1 MQQTRAIAGMGQPS
15 NNPFASAS
23 LYVGDL
29 ANDVTEATLF
39 ELFNAVGPVAS
50 IRVCRDATTRRSLGY
65 AYVNFHSVQ
74 DAERALDTMNFT
86 NIRGKQ
92 CRIMWSQRDPRLR
105 QSGKGNIFVKNLHD
119 SIDNKTLYDTFSVFG
134 NILSCKV
141 VVDKDSQMSRGYG
154 YVHYVDDNSAK
165 KAIEGVNGM
174 TISERL
180 VHAELF
186 KPREERIKSFK
197 FTNVYVKYIPAHW
210 SREQLTNVFEEAT
223 GGKVTN
229 LELWAPEY
237 GTSACLN
244 FEDPDS
250 AKRAVELL
258 NGKDIASFGVPE
270 PEKEEKDDAETTAE
284 EKPKEADTESA
295 AKEDEEKK
303 ADGDSTADG
312 DALKNMKSEYEAK
325 ADEDGEPKAPQG
337 ASPLIPTKLYVAR
350 AQKKKERKEYL
361 QRQQKKRGMG
371 ARRNYTGANLYVKNL
386 SPDVDDPK
394 LNEMFVTFGT
404 ITSAKVMREASGKSR
419 GFGFVA
425 FEKKEAATRAIHEM
439 TNTLHHGKPLYVS
452 RAQTKAFRQ
461 TFIMKQL
468 RNKRIRTS
476 MQQTGGGGGQQQQQ
490 QQQNWYQ
497 QQQQQQGGQQGSYGG
512 YGRGG
517 PPSYGRGQGPPSSAG
532 PHGQQ
537 AHPQMMMHNPQAMM
551 MQNPQ
556 MYGMNPMARQQLAAQ
571 QLAAQQLAAQQRA
584 MQQQQSMGHA
594 AMQHQAMAAQQLQQ
608 SMQNMNI
615 QPAAAQSSIA
625 QLSSINQAAHQRSQS
640 MGQTQQSN
648 PAQSMQ
654 SGPQSASIYAG
665 SASIP
670 RPSGLTAS
678 QQMVQGAVASQ
689 PHVASVPTGQH
700 SVSQLSAGA
709 GGQTSAPML
718 EVNPLTSEMLQ
729 DAKPAEK
736 KRLIGE
742 RLFPKIQVVEP
753 RLAGKITGMLLEMDN
768 TELLVLLSEQRAL
781 MNKINEALAVLKDH
795 QQKQSQQNPGS
806 TKNPSSQNPGV
817 GSATN

>member
-1 MQQTRAIAGMGQPS
+1 MQTAPRISGTQPS

-29 ANDVTEATLF
+29 ASDVTEATLF

-105 QSGKGNIFVKNLHD
+105 QSGKGNIFVKNLHE

-141 VVDKDSQMSRGYG
+141 VIDKESQKSRGYG
-154 YVHYVDDNSAK
+154 YVHYVDDKSAK

-174 TISERL
+174 TISDRK

-186 KPREERIKSFK
+186 KPREERIKNYK
-197 FTNVYVKYIPAHW
+197 YTNVYVKYIPRHW
-210 SREQLTNVFEEAT
+210 NEEILKRIFEECT
-223 GGKVTN
+223 GGKVDKF
-229 LELWAPEY
+229 ELWRPDY
-237 GTSACLN
+237 GVSACLN
-244 FEDPDS
+244 FSDPDA
-250 AKRAVELL
+250 AKAAVDKL
-258 NGKDIASFGVPE
+258 NGKDVSSFNVPSPSGDSE
-270 PEKEEKDDAETTAE
+270 
-284 EKPKEADTESA
+284 A
-295 AKEDEEKK
+295 AKPDETDDIKK
-303 ADGDSTADG
+303 ADKDAEEEKEATTADVG
-312 DALKNMKSEYEAK
+312 DKPKGAA
-325 ADEDGEPKAPQG
+325 AD
-337 ASPLIPTKLYVAR
+337 SVLIPTKLYVAR
-350 AQKKKERKEYL
+350 AQKRKERKEYL
-361 QRQQKKRGMG
+361 QRQQRRKGGG

-386 SPDVDDPK
+386 SPDVDDNK
-394 LNEMFVTFGT
+394 LHEMFATFGN
-404 ITSAKVMREASGKSR
+404 ITSAKVMRESSGKSR

-468 RNKRIRTS
+468 RNKRMRNNMHS
-476 MQQTGGGGGQQQQQ
+476 GGHGPGGAMGGASGGYGSGGGYGQSQGPYGGGRGGHQGGYGGGGPPPHASNMQ
-490 QQQNWYQ
+490 
-497 QQQQQQGGQQGSYGG
+497 
-512 YGRGG
+512 RGG
-517 PPSYGRGQGPPSSAG
+517 PMGGGNPNMMGPQGFGMPRAPMQQFGGQM
-532 PHGQQ
+532 
-537 AHPQMMMHNPQAMM
+537 QMP
-551 MQNPQ
+551 
-556 MYGMNPMARQQLAAQ
+556 YGMANSLAMQQQQQLAAQ

-584 MQQQQSMGHA
+584 QLVQSGMTNPQQLAQLQQQQ
-594 AMQHQAMAAQQLQQ
+594 QLAAQQMSSIQQ
-608 SMQNMNI
+608 
-615 QPAAAQSSIA
+615 AAAQSSM
-625 QLSSINQAAHQRSQS
+625 QMSSIQQQAAHQRSQS
-640 MGQTQQSN
+640 MGQTQQSQ

-670 RPSGLTAS
+670 RPSGLTGSA
-678 QQMVQGAVASQ
+678 QMVGTGAVASQ
-689 PHVASVPTGQH
+689 PHQSSVPTGQH

-718 EVNPLTSEMLQ
+718 EVNPLTAEMLQ

-768 TELLVLLSEQRAL
+768 TELLVLLTEQRAL

-817 GSATN
+817 GSAQN

>member
-1 MQQTRAIAGMGQPS
+1 MQQTRAINGMGQPS

-29 ANDVTEATLF
+29 ASDVTEATLF

-141 VVDKDSQMSRGYG
+141 VVDKESQMSRGYG
-154 YVHYVDDNSAK
+154 YVHYVDDKSAK
-165 KAIEGVNGM
+165 KAIDGVNGM
-174 TISERL
+174 TISDRE

-197 FTNVYVKYIPAHW
+197 FTNVYVKYIPKHW
-210 SREQLTNVFEEAT
+210 TREILQRVFEEAT

-229 LELWAPEY
+229 LELWSPEY

-244 FEDPDS
+244 FEDPDD

-258 NGKDIASFGVPE
+258 NGKDVASFGVPE
-270 PEKEEKDDAETTAE
+270 PEVDEAAAEDKAKEDGAE
-284 EKPKEADTESA
+284 

-303 ADGDSTADG
+303 ADGDTKQSEADG
-312 DALKNMKSEYEAK
+312 DGDAK
-325 ADEDGEPKAPQG
+325 EDGQPKAPQG
-337 ASPLIPTKLYVAR
+337 ASPLTPTKLYVAR

-371 ARRNYTGANLYVKNL
+371 ARRNHTGANLYVKNL
-386 SPDVDDPK
+386 SPDVDDAK
-394 LNEMFVTFGT
+394 LREMFVNFGT
-404 ITSAKVMREASGKSR
+404 ITSAKVMREPSGKSR

-476 MQQTGGGGGQQQQQ
+476 MQASGGGGQQQQPNQ
-490 QQQNWYQ
+490 WY
-497 QQQQQQGGQQGSYGG
+497 GQQGPQSG
-512 YGRGG
+512 YGYRGQGG
-517 PPSYGRGQGPPSSAG
+517 PPSYGRGQGPPSAG
-532 PHGQQ
+532 PHGHP
-537 AHPQMMMHNPQAMM
+537 AHGGQPMVVGNPGMNMYGMMG
-551 MQNPQ
+551 NPQ
-556 MYGMNPMARQQLAAQ
+556 MANMNPLQHRQLVQQ

-584 MQQQQSMGHA
+584 MQQHSLGQHNLTLQQQQ
-594 AMQHQAMAAQQLQQ
+594 AMQQQANLASIQQQAQV
-608 SMQNMNI
+608 
-615 QPAAAQSSIA
+615 AQSSIA
-625 QLSSINQAAHQRSQS
+625 HLSSSINQAAHQRSQS

-648 PAQSMQ
+648 PAHSMQ

-709 GGQTSAPML
+709 GGQTSATML

-817 GSATN
+817 GSAQN

>member
-1 MQQTRAIAGMGQPS
+1 MQSASRISGTQAPS

-29 ANDVTEATLF
+29 GSDVTEATLF

-65 AYVNFHSVQ
+65 AYVNSHSVQ

-105 QSGKGNIFVKNLHD
+105 QSGKGNIFVKNLHE

-141 VVDKDSQMSRGYG
+141 VMDRESQKSRGYG
-154 YVHYVDDNSAK
+154 YVHYVDDKSAK

-174 TISERL
+174 TISDRK

-186 KPREERIKSFK
+186 KAREERIKNFK
-197 FTNVYVKYIPAHW
+197 FTNVYVKYIPKHW
-210 SREQLTNVFEEAT
+210 DEAILKKIFEEGT
-223 GGKVTN
+223 GGEIDKF
-229 LELWAPEY
+229 ELWRHDY
-237 GTSACLN
+237 GISACLN
-244 FEDPDS
+244 FSTSDA
-250 AKRAVELL
+250 AKAAVEKL
-258 NGKDIASFGVPE
+258 NGKDVASFGVPGPE
-270 PEKEEKDDAETTAE
+270 PTQESKEEDEKKDAEEAKKDE
-284 EKPKEADTESA
+284 EESA
-295 AKEDEEKK
+295 TGGDDENKEDKDGNADADKAESGDAAAKK
-303 ADGDSTADG
+303 AAV
-312 DALKNMKSEYEAK
+312 
-325 ADEDGEPKAPQG
+325 
-337 ASPLIPTKLYVAR
+337 ASPMMIPTKLYVAR
-350 AQKKKERKEYL
+350 AQKRKERKEYL
-361 QRQQKKRGMG
+361 QRQQRRRGGG

-386 SPDVDDPK
+386 SPDVDDGK
-394 LNEMFVTFGT
+394 LTEMFINFGS
-404 ITSAKVMREASGKSR
+404 ITSAKVMKEASGKSR

-468 RNKRIRTS
+468 RNKRMRS
-476 MQQTGGGGGQQQQQ
+476 NMNNDNRMGGQQGGGGGGG
-490 QQQNWYQ
+490 Y
-497 QQQQQQGGQQGSYGG
+497 QGGRYGNNQHQQ
-512 YGRGG
+512 
-517 PPSYGRGQGPPSSAG
+517 PPSYGGAQ
-532 PHGQQ
+532 GQQ
-537 AHPQMMMHNPQAMM
+537 GYGYGGGMGGRGHPMGPNPGMGGPGQFNMGQPPM
-551 MQNPQ
+551 NQFGNP
-556 MYGMNPMARQQLAAQ
+556 MGMPYGMANPLAMQQQRHLAAQ
-571 QLAAQQLAAQQRA
+571 QLAAQQIAAQQRA
-584 MQQQQSMGHA
+584 AAQQLASGMTNPQMAQLQQQQALAQLQSQQQQQS
-594 AMQHQAMAAQQLQQ
+594 
-608 SMQNMNI
+608 SMQM
-615 QPAAAQSSIA
+615 SSI
-625 QLSSINQAAHQRSQS
+625 QQQAHQRSQS
-640 MGQTQQSN
+640 MGQTQASQ

-678 QQMVQGAVASQ
+678 QQMVVNASGAVASQ
-689 PHVASVPTGQH
+689 PHQSSVPTGQQ
-700 SVSQLSAGA
+700 SVSQVSTGGGA
-709 GGQTSAPML
+709 QTSAPML

-768 TELLVLLSEQRAL
+768 TELLVLLTEQRAL

-817 GSATN
+817 GSAQN

>member
-1 MQQTRAIAGMGQPS
+1 MGQPS

-29 ANDVTEATLF
+29 ASDVTEATLF

-141 VVDKDSQMSRGYG
+141 VVDKESQMSRGYG
-154 YVHYVDDNSAK
+154 YVHYVDDKSAK
-165 KAIEGVNGM
+165 KAIDGVNGM
-174 TISERL
+174 TISDKE

-197 FTNVYVKYIPAHW
+197 FTNVYVKYIPKHW
-210 SREQLTNVFEEAT
+210 TREILQRVFEEAT

-229 LELWAPEY
+229 LELWSPEY

-244 FEDPDS
+244 FEDPDH

-258 NGKDIASFGVPE
+258 NGKDVASFGVPE
-270 PEKEEKDDAETTAE
+270 PKEED
-284 EKPKEADTESA
+284 KEAE
-295 AKEDEEKK
+295 AKEDGTDVAQEDEEKK
-303 ADGDSTADG
+303 ADGDTKQSEADG
-312 DALKNMKSEYEAK
+312 DAKEN
-325 ADEDGEPKAPQG
+325 GQPKAPQG

-386 SPDVDDPK
+386 SPDVDDAK
-394 LNEMFVTFGT
+394 LHEMFANFGT

-425 FEKKEAATRAIHEM
+425 FEKKEHATLAIHEM

-476 MQQTGGGGGQQQQQ
+476 MQQSGGGGQPPQQQQ
-490 QQQNWYQ
+490 WGYQ
-497 QQQQQQGGQQGSYGG
+497 QQGPQSG
-512 YGRGG
+512 YGYRGQGG
-517 PPSYGRGQGPPSSAG
+517 PPSYGRGQGPPSSG
-532 PHGQQ
+532 PHGHP
-537 AHPQMMMHNPQAMM
+537 AHGQHPMVMG
-551 MQNPQ
+551 NPQ
-556 MYGMNPMARQQLAAQ
+556 MANMYGMMNPQMNPQLVALQQQQLQAQ
-571 QLAAQQLAAQQRA
+571 QLAARQRA
-584 MQQQQSMGHA
+584 MQQHSMGQHNQQLMQQQ
-594 AMQHQAMAAQQLQQ
+594 AMQNQANLASIQQQA
-608 SMQNMNI
+608 
-615 QPAAAQSSIA
+615 AAAQSSIA

-648 PAQSMQ
+648 PAHSMQ

-678 QQMVQGAVASQ
+678 QGLVQGAVASQ
-689 PHVASVPTGQH
+689 PHVTSVPTGQH

-817 GSATN
+817 GSAQN

>member
-1 MQQTRAIAGMGQPS
+1 MNPTRPISGQQPS

-29 ANDVTEATLF
+29 AHDVTEATLF

-105 QSGKGNIFVKNLHD
+105 QSGKGNIFVKNLHE

-141 VVDKDSQMSRGYG
+141 VIDKESQKSRGYG
-154 YVHYVDDNSAK
+154 YVHYVDDKSAK
-165 KAIEGVNGM
+165 KAIDGVHGM
-174 TISERL
+174 HISDRK

-186 KPREERIKSFK
+186 KPREERIKSIK
-197 FTNVYVKYIPAHW
+197 FTNVYVKYIPKYWTKDDLA
-210 SREQLTNVFEEAT
+210 SVFEGAT
-223 GGKVTN
+223 GGKLTRDADG
-229 LELWAPEY
+229 EYAMQLWQRDY
-237 GTSACLN
+237 GVSACLN
-244 FEDPDS
+244 FDSPDA
-250 AKRAVELL
+250 AKAAVDKL
-258 NGKDIASFGVPE
+258 NGKDVSSFDIADRE
-270 PEKEEKDDAETTAE
+270 RKDEEKDAEDAAN
-284 EKPKEADTESA
+284 
-295 AKEDEEKK
+295 
-303 ADGDSTADG
+303 GGTADG
-312 DALKNMKSEYEAK
+312 ATGDADKS
-325 ADEDGEPKAPQG
+325 G
-337 ASPLIPTKLYVAR
+337 AEEEQKGGDKDKKSSALGATSMVPTKLYVAR
-350 AQKKKERKEYL
+350 AQKAKERKEYL
-361 QRQQKKRGMG
+361 SRQQRKRGMG

-386 SPDVDDPK
+386 SPDVDDEK
-394 LNEMFVTFGT
+394 LKEMFINFGV
-404 ITSAKVMREASGKSR
+404 ITSAKVMQDQQGKSR

-468 RNKRIRTS
+468 RSKRIRS
-476 MQQTGGGGGQQQQQ
+476 NMNHQGGPGGPQGGHGGPGGQYGYGQGGGPQGRYGPSGGPQSGYNAPPHYGGMHGHGQGQSMGRGGMGQFGPMGVGQPQPFAQQMPYMMNPAQQRVQQQQ
-490 QQQNWYQ
+490 
-497 QQQQQQGGQQGSYGG
+497 
-512 YGRGG
+512 
-517 PPSYGRGQGPPSSAG
+517 
-532 PHGQQ
+532 
-537 AHPQMMMHNPQAMM
+537 
-551 MQNPQ
+551 
-556 MYGMNPMARQQLAAQ
+556 LLAQ
-571 QLAAQQLAAQQRA
+571 QMAAQQLAAQQRA
-584 MQQQQSMGHA
+584 AMQQQSMNPQNPQMA
-594 AMQHQAMAAQQLQQ
+594 AMQQQLAAQQSIQQQALQ
-608 SMQNMNI
+608 
-615 QPAAAQSSIA
+615 AAAASSMA
-625 QLSSINQAAHQRSQS
+625 QMSSVQQAANQRSQS
-640 MGQTQQSN
+640 MGQNQQSQ

-678 QQMVQGAVASQ
+678 QQMVGAVASQ
-689 PHVASVPTGQH
+689 PHQSSVPTGQH

-729 DAKPAEK
+729 EAKPAEK

-768 TELLVLLSEQRAL
+768 TELLVLLSDQRAL

-817 GSATN
+817 GSAQN